1 MNYLFSS
8 ESVTKGHPDK
18 VADRI
23 SDAVLDAA
31 LKEDE
36 NSRVACEV
44 AIKSDLV
51 LVFGEITTKAKIDY
65 ETIIRET
72 IIEIGYDN
80 DELGF
85 NGKTVEIN
93 FKLTN
98 QSSEIAQGVSLEDEL
113 NQGAGDQ
120 GIMFGYATNET
131 KNYMPIAIDLAHR
144 LALRLTEV
152 REKEIVKGIR
162 PDGKTQVT
170 IEYDQNHQPVRV
182 DTIVIST
189 QHDES
194 YKSETLRKV
203 LVDEVINKVVN
214 NKHMDENTK
223 ILINPTGSFI
233 LGGPAADSG
242 LTGRKLIVD
251 TYGGYAR
258 HGGGA
263 FSGKDASKVDRSA
276 AYMMRYL
283 AKHIVAA
290 KLAERVELQVSYAI
304 GVAKPVSLF
313 IETFGTEKVELR
325 KIYNLIENNFD
336 LRPAAIIKK
345 LELKKPIYKKLSS
358 YGHFGENAKNLKWE
372 ELDNLALFE
381 QVLEDKRW
389 LRFSFWLDK

>member
-170 IEYDQNHQPVRV
+170 IEYDKNHQPVRV

-194 YKSETLRKV
+194 YNSETLRKV

-381 QVLEDKRW
+381 QLLEDKR
-389 LRFSFWLDK
+389 

>member
-170 IEYDQNHQPVRV
+170 IEYDKNHQPVRV

-194 YKSETLRKV
+194 YNSETLRKV

-372 ELDNLALFE
+372 ELDNIALFE
-381 QVLEDKRW
+381 QVLEDKR
-389 LRFSFWLDK
+389 

>member
-372 ELDNLALFE
+372 ELDNLDLFE

>member
-31 LKEDE
+31 LKEDP

-194 YKSETLRKV
+194 YNSETLRKV

-345 LELKKPIYKKLSS
+345 LELKKPVYKKLSS
-358 YGHFGENAKNLKWE
+358 YGHFGENAKSLKWE
-372 ELDNLALFE
+372 ELDNIALFE
-381 QVLEDKRW
+381 QVLEDKR
-389 LRFSFWLDK
+389 

>member
-31 LKEDE
+31 LKEDK

-51 LVFGEITTKAKIDY
+51 LVFGEITTKANIDY

-72 IIEIGYDN
+72 IVEIGYDN

-98 QSSEIAQGVSLEDEL
+98 QSSEIAQGVSLDDEL

-152 REKEIVKGIR
+152 REKRIVQGIR

-194 YKSETLRKV
+194 HNSETLRKV

-214 NKHMDENTK
+214 NNYMDKNTK

-290 KLAERVELQVSYAI
+290 KLADRVELQVAYAI

-313 IETFGTEKVELR
+313 IETFGTEKVELS

-345 LELKKPIYKKLSS
+345 LELKKPVYKKLSS
-358 YGHFGENAKNLKWE
+358 YGHFGENAKDLKWE
-372 ELDNLALFE
+372 ELDNIALFE
-381 QVLEDKRW
+381 QLLQDKR
-389 LRFSFWLDK
+389 

>member
-1 MNYLFSS
+1 M
-8 ESVTKGHPDK
+8 G
-18 VADRI
+18 A
-23 SDAVLDAA
+23 
-31 LKEDE
+31 
-36 NSRVACEV
+36 
-44 AIKSDLV
+44 
-51 LVFGEITTKAKIDY
+51 
-65 ETIIRET
+65 
-72 IIEIGYDN
+72 
-80 DELGF
+80 
-85 NGKTVEIN
+85 
-93 FKLTN
+93 
-98 QSSEIAQGVSLEDEL
+98 DEL

-152 REKEIVKGIR
+152 REKRIVQGIR

-194 YKSETLRKV
+194 HNSETLRKV

-214 NKHMDENTK
+214 NNYMDKNTK

-263 FSGKDASKVDRSA
+263 FSGKDASNVARSA

-290 KLAERVELQVSYAI
+290 KLAERVELQVAYAI

-313 IETFGTEKVELR
+313 IETFGTEKVELS

-345 LELKKPIYKKLSS
+345 LELKKPVYKKLSS
-358 YGHFGENAKNLKWE
+358 YGHFGENAKDLKWE
-372 ELDNLALFE
+372 ELDNIALFE
-381 QVLEDKRW
+381 QLLQDKR
-389 LRFSFWLDK
+389 

>member
-51 LVFGEITTKAKIDY
+51 LVFGEITTKVKIDY

-242 LTGRKLIVD
+242 LTSRKLIVD

-381 QVLEDKRW
+381 QVLEDKR
-389 LRFSFWLDK
+389 

>member
-31 LKEDE
+31 LKQDE

-51 LVFGEITTKAKIDY
+51 LVFGEITTKANIDY
-65 ETIIRET
+65 EDIVRNTIT
-72 IIEIGYDN
+72 EIGYDN

-93 FKLTN
+93 LKLSK
-98 QSSEIAQGVSLEDEL
+98 QSSEIAQGVSLDDEL

-144 LALRLTEV
+144 LALRLTEI
-152 REKEIVKGIR
+152 REQNIVQGIR

-170 IEYDQNHQPVRV
+170 IEYDENHKPVRV

-189 QHDES
+189 QHDETHNS
-194 YKSETLRKV
+194 DTLKKV
-203 LVDEVINKVVN
+203 LVEEVINKIVN
-214 NKHMDENTK
+214 KNHMDNNTK

-263 FSGKDASKVDRSA
+263 FSGKDSSKVDRSA

-290 KLAERVELQVSYAI
+290 KLADRVELQVAYAI
-304 GVAKPVSLF
+304 GIAKPVSLF
-313 IETFGTEKVELR
+313 IETFGTEKVELS
-325 KIYNLIENNFD
+325 KLYSLIENNFD

-345 LELKKPIYKKLSS
+345 LELKKPIYKNLSS
-358 YGHFGENAKNLKWE
+358 YGHFGVNAKDLKWE
-372 ELDNLALFE
+372 ELDNLEIFKQL
-381 QVLEDKRW
+381 LEEKR
-389 LRFSFWLDK
+389 

>member
-194 YKSETLRKV
+194 YNSETLRKV

-223 ILINPTGSFI
+223 ILINPTGSFM

-345 LELKKPIYKKLSS
+345 LELKKPVYKKLSS
-358 YGHFGENAKNLKWE
+358 YGHFGENAKSLKWE
-372 ELDNLALFE
+372 ELDNIALFE
-381 QVLEDKRW
+381 QVLEDKR
-389 LRFSFWLDK
+389 